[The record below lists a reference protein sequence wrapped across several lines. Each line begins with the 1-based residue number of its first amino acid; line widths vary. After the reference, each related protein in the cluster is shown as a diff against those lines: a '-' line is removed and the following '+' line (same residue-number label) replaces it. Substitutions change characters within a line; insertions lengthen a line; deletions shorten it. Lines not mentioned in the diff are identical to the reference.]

1 MRSGSPLPRCEDID
15 ISFHGM
21 SKSSVDPNQW
31 VKVASGNIGDKIW
44 WEAGFEVLGEVRSI
58 LVQLEEIGDEE
69 TIDWKI
75 IIGDHLY
82 FEPMSYAEFPPL
94 YNEQDFE
101 TLSSNEFLAIIEEPD
116 GFEMAGQSFNWFD
129 LYVDADRK
137 EPILKNFENFATHLR
152 SLKSLSDAD
161 VI

>member
-1 MRSGSPLPRCEDID
+1 LWD
-15 ISFHGM
+15 
-21 SKSSVDPNQW
+21 
-31 VKVASGNIGDKIW
+31 
-44 WEAGFEVLGEVRSI
+44 AGFEVLGEVRSI

>member
-1 MRSGSPLPRCEDID
+1 LWD
-15 ISFHGM
+15 
-21 SKSSVDPNQW
+21 
-31 VKVASGNIGDKIW
+31 
-44 WEAGFEVLGEVRSI
+44 AGFEVLGEVRSI

-82 FEPMSYAEFPPL
+82 FEPMSSAEFPPL

-101 TLSSNEFLAIIEEPD
+101 NTFLERVPCD
-116 GFEMAGQSFNWFD
+116 YRRTRWVRNGGS
-129 LYVDADRK
+129 
-137 EPILKNFENFATHLR
+137 
-152 SLKSLSDAD
+152 